1 MSTKIVL
8 VKNFSQFSV
17 YFSLSLESNLD
28 DLFLLDLSERIELYL
43 SLVLL
48 LILMVGIL
56 MSSENERL
64 LVLSLQSD

>member
-64 LVLSLQSD
+64 PVLSLQSD